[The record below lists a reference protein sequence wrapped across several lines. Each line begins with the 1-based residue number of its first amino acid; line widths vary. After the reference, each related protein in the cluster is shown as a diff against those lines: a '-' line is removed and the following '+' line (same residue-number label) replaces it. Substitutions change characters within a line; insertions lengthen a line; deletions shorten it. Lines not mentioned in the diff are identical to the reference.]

1 MLGPIE
7 FVNAACKANV
17 EYRQKDKLVFCDAL
31 REIKV
36 GEELAVFYFRH
47 CFGRFVEN
55 CLCPHKTLHG
65 DPCPRDPEPARKRK
79 KLSGSSH
86 ALTPQG
92 DLNSNFS
99 PAQTPIRKIFLE
111 NFPPRRALY
120 KSPDNPR
127 ESNSEEFLL
136 YESFFA
142 DVEGFSGPVKE
153 SFTSN
158 TSFY

>member
-1 MLGPIE
+1 M
-7 FVNAACKANV
+7 
-17 EYRQKDKLVFCDAL
+17 

-36 GEELAVFYFRH
+36 SEELTVFYFRH
-47 CFGRFVEN
+47 YFGRFNEN

-86 ALTPQG
+86 ASTTQS
-92 DLNSNFS
+92 DLISNFS

-111 NFPPRRALY
+111 KFPPRRALY
-120 KSPDNPR
+120 NTSDNPR
-127 ESNSEEFLL
+127 ESDSEEFLS

-142 DVEGFSGPVKE
+142 DVESISGPVKE

-158 TSFY
+158 TSFD